1 MKTGLQQQY
10 ELRMNELK
18 QDLNNYVALS
28 KTSAEQLTDLLNT
41 NKALSEQ
48 NERLTTMNE
57 QLVGRL
63 NHVLGL
69 NEQLNSTVEIN
80 RPAEPKLSPSQEQFK
95 EKFAISQIEK
105 TDKTQKT
112 PERDDDLGLSL

>member
-69 NEQLNSTVEIN
+69 NEQLNSTVE
-80 RPAEPKLSPSQEQFK
+80 KL
-95 EKFAISQIEK
+95 
-105 TDKTQKT
+105 TDLLNQ
-112 PERDDDLGLSL
+112 S